1 MYAVTIELDFCYGH
15 RLLDYV
21 GKCMHPH
28 GHNGRVQIELQ
39 VAALDHRGMVHDFGD
54 VKAAMKGWVDKELDH
69 MMILRRDDPILPV
82 LQGMGEPCFVMDA
95 NPTAEALARLLFD
108 HAAAQGF
115 PVTAVRFWETP
126 TSFATYAKPPAGGQA
141 ASRETQEA

>member
-1 MYAVTIELDFCYGH
+1 
-15 RLLDYV
+15 
-21 GKCMHPH
+21 
-28 GHNGRVQIELQ
+28 
-39 VAALDHRGMVHDFGD
+39 MVHDFGD

-69 MMILRRDDPILPV
+69 KMILRRDDPILPV

-126 TSFATYAKPPAGGQA
+126 TSFATYTKDAGTPG
-141 ASRETQEA
+141 R

>member
-28 GHNGRVQIELQ
+28 GHNGRVHIELQ
-39 VAALDHRGMVHDFGD
+39 AAAMDRRGMVHDFGD
-54 VKAAMKGWVDKELDH
+54 VKAAIKSWVDKELDH
-69 MMILRRDDPILPV
+69 KMILRRDDPILPV
-82 LQGMGEPCFVMDA
+82 LQGMGEPCFVMEA
-95 NPTAEALARLLFD
+95 NPTAEALARLVFD

-126 TSFATYAKPPAGGQA
+126 TSFATYSRGAEAQGSGGA
-141 ASRETQEA
+141 